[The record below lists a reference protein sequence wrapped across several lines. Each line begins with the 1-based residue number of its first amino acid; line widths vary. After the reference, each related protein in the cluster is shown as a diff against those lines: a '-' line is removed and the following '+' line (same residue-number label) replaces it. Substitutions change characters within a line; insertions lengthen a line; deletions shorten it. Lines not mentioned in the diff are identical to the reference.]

1 MPLTP
6 ITAVISL
13 VLFLVLGF
21 GIGFILN
28 MLLRSTWLPLV
39 LGVGIVAYVVISL
52 LMNGKVPQLIDIVIL
67 SAGIAGTVGSGYT
80 IQLLRKKG
88 YRMF

>member
-6 ITAVISL
+6 VTAVISL

-39 LGVGIVAYVVISL
+39 LGVGIVAYVVITL
-52 LMNGKVPQLIDIVIL
+52 LMNGKVPHLIDIVIL